1 MPEKS
6 TIVASV
12 LKVKHVTV
20 SADNSIA
27 AAIGFELEGGHDL
40 ELHLAPEIM
49 AALEAMMVAA
59 STEQAKHQPI
69 Q

>member
-1 MPEKS
+1 MPEKP
-6 TIVASV
+6 IVVASV

-27 AAIGFELEGGHDL
+27 AVIGFGLEGGHDL
-40 ELHLAPEIM
+40 ELHLAPELM
-49 AALEAMMVAA
+49 VALEAMIIAA
-59 STEQAKHQPI
+59 STEQAKHQPM

>member
-1 MPEKS
+1 MSEKA
-6 TIVASV
+6 TVVAAV

-20 SADNSIA
+20 SADNSIS

-49 AALEAMMVAA
+49 AVLEAMIMAA

>member
-1 MPEKS
+1 MSEKS
-6 TIVASV
+6 VVVASV

-20 SADNSIA
+20 SADNSIS

-49 AALEAMMVAA
+49 LALEAMITAA
-59 STEQAKHQPI
+59 STEQAKHQPMH
-69 Q
+69 

>member
-1 MPEKS
+1 MPEKP
-6 TIVASV
+6 IVVAAV

-27 AAIGFELEGGHDL
+27 AAIAFELEGGHDL

-49 AALEAMMVAA
+49 ATLEAMMVAA
-59 STEQAKHQPI
+59 SAEQAKHQPM